1 MSSRGHLVL
10 FRHGCA
16 ASYIIPILM
25 YKRICTWRKLCEFL
39 IIQNFIFR
47 NCANQMGEQ
56 IDFLMPHFD
65 QESDVLFVET
75 PEEILVYSPNKEV
88 EALREIICGRMQF
101 DERVLQRVLD
111 CGLDAESMCLLND
124 ADLADIF
131 PKTEIGLRIKFR
143 ERLSHWRQNEAPT
156 LSPLSSNRSE
166 MTSFEDFKNSEIAQN
181 NLEEILNASPK
192 GKNIINYHKEN
203 FFLLD
208 SHREALIGIIVNYFT
223 EKNECMAMKD
233 IANFSEQII
242 TLFPS
247 ENMRYYCNRREGKNP
262 TGKLYDKATN
272 VRRKHNKK
280 REHILLDDTDL
291 SSRKD
296 SAPCTSDQ
304 NAVADKL
311 WLAHNM
317 EPWSEVVKKWN
328 ATIEIRQQ
336 DIFNRKV
343 NIFTDWPLLKNSLG
357 YTLIAIDFI
366 AKYKDSANNLIN
378 EWPDF
383 RRLIIPYM
391 RDKIKDNASNNM
403 LLMIDENVD
412 SDSTDCI
419 ITLLMHSILKPP
431 LISTGNTPN
440 SKRFKWKPSICD
452 AQNVTVLHC
461 EYINDYQRRYDEL
474 KSKAMEKCTTLQP
487 LILVIGEELKSLESY
502 YIVFDGVL
510 YKVPT
515 FVRALAILFKLFHV
529 FNLKYPI
536 EAKFLYDFMEK
547 YFFKFDCSVNSNLLL
562 LINYLENAKKCLT
575 KSAKC
580 LSALLVILVD
590 IIQNY

>member
-1 MSSRGHLVL
+1 
-10 FRHGCA
+10 
-16 ASYIIPILM
+16 
-25 YKRICTWRKLCEFL
+25 
-39 IIQNFIFR
+39 
-47 NCANQMGEQ
+47 
-56 IDFLMPHFD
+56 
-65 QESDVLFVET
+65 
-75 PEEILVYSPNKEV
+75 
-88 EALREIICGRMQF
+88 
-101 DERVLQRVLD
+101 
-111 CGLDAESMCLLND
+111 MCLLND

-143 ERLSHWRQNEAPT
+143 ERLSHWRQNE
-156 LSPLSSNRSE
+156 
-166 MTSFEDFKNSEIAQN
+166 
-181 NLEEILNASPK
+181 
-192 GKNIINYHKEN
+192 
-203 FFLLD
+203 
-208 SHREALIGIIVNYFT
+208 
-223 EKNECMAMKD
+223 
-233 IANFSEQII
+233 
-242 TLFPS
+242 
-247 ENMRYYCNRREGKNP
+247 RYYCNRREGKNP

-272 VRRKHNKK
+272 VRRKLNKK

-357 YTLIAIDFI
+357 YTLIEIDFI

-474 KSKAMEKCTTLQP
+474 KGKAMEKCTTLQP

-502 YIVFDGVL
+502 YIVSDGVL

-515 FVRALAILFKLFHV
+515 FVRALDILFKLFHV

-562 LINYLENAKKCLT
+562 LINYLENAKKM
-575 KSAKC
+575 S
-580 LSALLVILVD
+580 
-590 IIQNY
+590 N

>member
-1 MSSRGHLVL
+1 
-10 FRHGCA
+10 
-16 ASYIIPILM
+16 
-25 YKRICTWRKLCEFL
+25 
-39 IIQNFIFR
+39 
-47 NCANQMGEQ
+47 
-56 IDFLMPHFD
+56 
-65 QESDVLFVET
+65 
-75 PEEILVYSPNKEV
+75 
-88 EALREIICGRMQF
+88 
-101 DERVLQRVLD
+101 
-111 CGLDAESMCLLND
+111 
-124 ADLADIF
+124 
-131 PKTEIGLRIKFR
+131 
-143 ERLSHWRQNEAPT
+143 
-156 LSPLSSNRSE
+156 
-166 MTSFEDFKNSEIAQN
+166 
-181 NLEEILNASPK
+181 
-192 GKNIINYHKEN
+192 
-203 FFLLD
+203 
-208 SHREALIGIIVNYFT
+208 
-223 EKNECMAMKD
+223 
-233 IANFSEQII
+233 
-242 TLFPS
+242 
-247 ENMRYYCNRREGKNP
+247 
-262 TGKLYDKATN
+262 
-272 VRRKHNKK
+272 
-280 REHILLDDTDL
+280 
-291 SSRKD
+291 
-296 SAPCTSDQ
+296 
-304 NAVADKL
+304 
-311 WLAHNM
+311 M

-357 YTLIAIDFI
+357 YTLIEIDFI

-378 EWPDF
+378 EWPDI

-515 FVRALAILFKLFHV
+515 FVRALDLLFKLFHV

-562 LINYLENAKKCLT
+562 LINYLENAKKM
-575 KSAKC
+575 S
-580 LSALLVILVD
+580 
-590 IIQNY
+590 N